1 MDLFIILLLIAII
14 TPAVMAIAGFVLL
27 FHADA
32 AKQKK
37 GRNLLLGGIL
47 LFLVEV
53 LIGYSICSN
62 MNFGGLH

>member
-1 MDLFIILLLIAII
+1 MDELVILLLFVIA
-14 TPAVMAIAGFVLL
+14 TPAILAIAGFVLL
-27 FHADA
+27 FNSDA
-32 AKQKK
+32 AKQKR